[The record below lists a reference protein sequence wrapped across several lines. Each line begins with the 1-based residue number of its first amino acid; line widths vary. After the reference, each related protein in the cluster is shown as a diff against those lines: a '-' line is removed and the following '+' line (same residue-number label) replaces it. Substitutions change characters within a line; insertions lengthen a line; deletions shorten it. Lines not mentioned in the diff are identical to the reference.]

1 MLLPSLALTQATGF
15 KTVGSS
21 GVAAQMIFVPPRT
34 NTVVF
39 LDNYHANYGLGADLK
54 TGAHSPNAWK
64 YEGSEMAVFGSEYNL
79 ANNTVRALRPKS
91 NTFCSAGAFFPNGT
105 MLNLSG
111 AEADWE
117 GVGVEEGFDK
127 MRIFPPGP
135 CEKDVCTAD
144 WVELA
149 TPLQS
154 KRWYPT
160 SITMTDGSIL
170 VVGGSNKG
178 GLVLNEASINVPT
191 YEIIHVDGR
200 QPKAPVTLPILEF
213 TDAENLDPGKS
224 YNLYP
229 ILHTLPNGE
238 GKDLVFTIAGN
249 RTVVWDYANDT
260 LVKALPDTPMQPRT
274 FPSSATSVLLPLLA
288 PDYEPTVLV
297 CGGSSGDMP
306 APKALDDCWRISPN
320 SVKPEWVA
328 DDVMPNGAQTMTVR
342 RYLKWVILGL
352 VLTWRQ
358 DAIALPDGTFLFING
373 AHTGSAGGFQ
383 ADDPVLAPMIYDPNA
398 PAGKRFTNMPPTTIP
413 RMYHSVA
420 TLLPSGEVLVAGSNP
435 AVMYTADGKVG
446 GGWPKF
452 QNNGKTCALEQ
463 QQRKESAFP
472 LEYRVEIFTPPYL
485 KDVNTRGRPQITA
498 VPETIAYGA
507 KFTISG
513 KLKGVE
519 RMSGTIGITLMS
531 QGFNTHSMSMGQR
544 VVMLEFKAVAD
555 SYDFTVTAPRD
566 ASVMPPGIYLL
577 FVTQEGVPSEGS
589 WINLA

>member
-1 MLLPSLALTQATGF
+1 MVSSIIRVAAATMLLPSLALTQEIGF

-21 GVAAQMIFVPPRT
+21 GVAAQMVFLPPRT

-39 LDNYHANYGLGADLK
+39 LDNYHANYGLGVNLT

-64 YEGSEMAVFGSEYNL
+64 YEGSEISVFGSEYNL

-111 AEADWE
+111 AEADLE
-117 GVGVEEGFDK
+117 GVGVGEGFDK

-135 CEKDVCTAD
+135 CENGVCTTD

-170 VVGGSNKG
+170 VVGGSNK
-178 GLVLNEASINVPT
+178 LKVCC
-191 YEIIHVDGR
+191 HVDGR

-213 TDAENLDPGKS
+213 TEAENLDPGKS

-238 GKDLVFTIAGN
+238 GRDFVFTIAGN
-249 RTVVWDYANDT
+249 RSVVWDYANDT
-260 LVKALPDTPMQPRT
+260 QVKALPDTPLQPRT
-274 FPSSATSVLLPLLA
+274 FPSSATSVLLPLQA

-297 CGGSSGDMP
+297 CGGSSGDIP
-306 APKALDDCWRISPN
+306 APKALGDCWRISPN

-328 DDVMPNGAQTMTVR
+328 DDAMPNGPQTMT
-342 RYLKWVILGL
+342 
-352 VLTWRQ
+352 
-358 DAIALPDGTFLFING
+358 DAIALPDGTFLFISG
-373 AHTGSAGGFQ
+373 ARTGSAGGFQ
-383 ADDPVLAPMIYDPNA
+383 ADDPVLVPMIYNPNA
-398 PAGKRFTNMPPTTIP
+398 PAGNRFTNMPPTTIP

-420 TLLPSGEVLVAGSNP
+420 ILLPSGEVLVAGSNP
-435 AVMYTADGKVG
+435 AVMYTPDGKVG
-446 GGWPKF
+446 GAWPKF

-463 QQRKESAFP
+463 QQRIESAFP
-472 LEYRVEIFTPPYL
+472 LEYRVELFTPPYL

-498 VPETIAYGA
+498 APETITYGA
-507 KFTISG
+507 VFTISG
-513 KLKGVE
+513 NLKGVE
-519 RMSGTIGITLMS
+519 RIRGTIGITLIS
-531 QGFNTHSMSMGQR
+531 QGFNTHSVSMGQR
-544 VVMLEFKAVAD
+544 TVMLEFKAVAET
-555 SYDFTVTAPRD
+555 YDFNVTAPRD

-577 FVTQEGVPSEGS
+577 FVTQEGVPSEGR